1 MGKILEVDQMTF
13 LNILCGKLECLD
25 TWHVF
30 SFANILNRKATSR
43 MSTRV
48 NCCAF
53 FNGRIDVEFTSVIYR
68 YWPLISYVVHA
79 ISGFINS
86 PSSVHF
92 ISNLT
97 LRQILPSGSP
107 KERLDKKE
115 K

>member
-25 TWHVF
+25 TWHIF

-79 ISGFINS
+79 ISDTFY
-86 PSSVHF
+86 SVHF

-107 KERLDKKE
+107 KERLDNKE